1 MIPAIPKEL
10 SVDQGFSMEELDHQS
25 LQFKELCAFYG
36 AAMHMAQVLEHG
48 IVNALFFLDFMPR
61 KSDWTDEEYED
72 FFDGNFSKTFGA
84 LVHSLKKITTIPA
97 DLESLIHRSN
107 KRRNHLAHTFFR
119 ENMDVLYAGGIDQIV
134 TALNDDIDLFSQT
147 DKRLTA
153 LLEPLW
159 LKSGWTIE
167 RIEAEASKYKA
178 ELVKKRQNGQ

>member
-1 MIPAIPKEL
+1 
-10 SVDQGFSMEELDHQS
+10 MEELDPQA
-25 LQFKELCAFYG
+25 LQFRELCAYYG
-36 AAMHMAQVLEHG
+36 AAMHMAQVLEYG

-61 KSDWTDEEYED
+61 KRDWTDEEYEE

-84 LVHSLKKITTIPA
+84 LVRSLKKITTVPA
-97 DLESLIHRSN
+97 DLESLIQASN

-119 ENMDVLYAGGIDQIV
+119 VNMDVLYAGGADEIF
-134 TALNDDIDLFSQT
+134 TALIEDIDLFSET

-167 RIEAEASKYKA
+167 LIEAEAASHKT
-178 ELVKKRQNGQ
+178 ELKNKRTECQ

>member
-1 MIPAIPKEL
+1 
-10 SVDQGFSMEELDHQS
+10 MEELDPQP
-25 LQFKELCAFYG
+25 LQFKELCAYYG

-61 KSDWTDEEYED
+61 KAEWTDTEYED

-84 LVHSLKKITTIPA
+84 LVHSLKKITTVPA
-97 DLESLIHRSN
+97 DLESLIQKSN

-119 ENMDVLYAGGIDQIV
+119 VNMDVLYAGGFDEIV
-134 TALNDDIDLFSQT
+134 TALNDDIDLFSET

-167 RIEAEASKYKA
+167 RIEAEAARYKA
-178 ELVKKRQNGQ
+178 DLKNKRSEGQ